1 MKYLEVIDLIVDE
14 EKAER
19 FLRKVGV
26 LRTFT
31 ECPRCG
37 SSGFSD
43 LRGTDLR
50 CSDCGQA
57 WSKRKDSMLFRSTVS
72 CRELVAMAW
81 RFETEVPAA
90 TLARD
95 LGLNRNTV
103 NRYYREFR
111 EALAL
116 CDSPRLPEED
126 GPAASFLD
134 LGRKGK
140 GGAGE
145 ASEDPVFFGIFE
157 RRRKASVRHV
167 PGVSVDSLRQDGI
180 KIVRSRTLISTD
192 RYGPYDGLVARYDR
206 SGRRRRFS
214 GGTVPIVKSGRFWRY
229 AVDMLK
235 NNYHGVSAEHFP
247 LYLKELEVRYNS
259 KNEGLMKLVFDCLS
273 KKHSITDF

>member
-1 MKYLEVIDLIVDE
+1 MKTLEVIDLIVDE
-14 EKAER
+14 EKSER
-19 FLRKVGV
+19 FLRKVGI

-31 ECPRCG
+31 ECLHCG
-37 SSGFSD
+37 SDELSD
-43 LRGTDLR
+43 FRKTGLR
-50 CSDCGQA
+50 CRDCRHA
-57 WSKRKDSMLFRSTVS
+57 WSKRKDSLLFHSAVT
-72 CRELVAMAW
+72 CREFVALVWEFGKGKTALKCSKNMGMT
-81 RFETEVPAA
+81 FP
-90 TLARD
+90 
-95 LGLNRNTV
+95 TV

-116 CDSPRLPEED
+116 CDSPRLPEEA
-126 GPAASFLD
+126 GPVASFLE
-134 LGRKGK
+134 LSRKGK
-140 GGAGE
+140 GGTGE
-145 ASEDPVFFGIFE
+145 ASDSPMFFGIFE

-206 SGRRRRFS
+206 TGRRRRFS

-229 AVDMLK
+229 AVDRLK